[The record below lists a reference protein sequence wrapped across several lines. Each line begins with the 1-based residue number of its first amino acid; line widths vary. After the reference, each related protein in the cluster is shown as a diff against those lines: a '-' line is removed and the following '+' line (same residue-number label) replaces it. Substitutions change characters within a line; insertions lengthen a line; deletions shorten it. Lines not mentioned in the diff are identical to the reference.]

1 MTPQADGGQKSADV
15 TANSTADS
23 DFQRLLDTQ
32 QHFAPSPEVLAQA
45 NVKDYQALY
54 DEAARDLEGF
64 WEKIAQGFT
73 WEKPWT
79 KVLEG
84 QAPDARWFVGGQLN
98 IITNCL
104 DRHANGSRANKT
116 AMLWV
121 GEDGE
126 ERTFTFRELLALVC
140 QVANGLKSLGV
151 KKGDRVIIYMPLI
164 PEGIA
169 TMLACARLGAIHS
182 VIYAGLGSGAI
193 HARVEDTQARVVVVS
208 DVGYRRSRT
217 T

>member
-98 IITNCL
+98 IITNC
-104 DRHANGSRANKT
+104 RPKP
-116 AMLWV
+116 MCCPV
-121 GEDGE
+121 
-126 ERTFTFRELLALVC
+126 
-140 QVANGLKSLGV
+140 VAS
-151 KKGDRVIIYMPLI
+151 
-164 PEGIA
+164 A
-169 TMLACARLGAIHS
+169 ACATNTEAI
-182 VIYAGLGSGAI
+182 
-193 HARVEDTQARVVVVS
+193 AR
-208 DVGYRRSRT
+208 
-217 T
+217 